1 MYIQGQQRKDT
12 GMDNG
17 IKKDMTLCSEL
28 AYDKDKKQE
37 VLILYTWENV
47 FADGTFT
54 YARVFGKKY
63 YNVYSTDFRNLS
75 NIEVD

>member
-1 MYIQGQQRKDT
+1 MS
-12 GMDNG
+12 NE

-28 AYDKDKKQE
+28 AYDADKKQE

-54 YARVFGKKY
+54 YARVFGKDDYK
-63 YNVYSTDFRNLS
+63 VYSTDFRNLS
-75 NIEVD
+75 RMVDDLC

>member
-1 MYIQGQQRKDT
+1 MKFKKGP

-28 AYDKDKKQE
+28 AFDDEKNQE
-37 VLILYTWENV
+37 VVILYTWENV

-54 YARVFGKKY
+54 YARVFGKKDY
-63 YNVYSTDFRNLS
+63 KVYSTDFRNLS
-75 NIEVD
+75 RLEEE